1 MSEDGEWFTPEDIA
15 TMFSIDFWMEHSK
28 FSRKIDQMKMTKEEV
43 AILKA
48 LTVISPG
55 NAADKHIVFFVCRRF

>member
-1 MSEDGEWFTPEDIA
+1 MSEDGEWFNQEDIA

-28 FSRKIDQMKMTKEEV
+28 MSRKIDQMKMTKEEV

-55 NAADKHIVFFVCRRF
+55 NAADKHIWLF